1 MELNINEIYNNNLN
15 AHRITSMAYKNRG
28 SLVLH
33 TPQIQPKKKVTYND
47 ILTSLNMKVVDGKL
61 QIVRNTFVE
70 NIKSNLHDES
80 VSYQPIFQQQQ
91 QLQQQQLQQEQLQQE
106 ELQQEELQQEELQQ
120 EELQQSQIHQQPQ
133 QNQQQILEQYKQ
145 IQRINYIKLLQRQQH
160 INNIKSKKLKF

>member
-106 ELQQEELQQEELQQ
+106 ELQQEELQQ
-120 EELQQSQIHQQPQ
+120 SQIHQQPQ
-133 QNQQQILEQYKQ
+133 QNQQQTLEQYKQ

>member
-1 MELNINEIYNNNLN
+1 
-15 AHRITSMAYKNRG
+15 MAYKNRG

-33 TPQIQPKKKVTYND
+33 TPEVNPKKKVTYND

-70 NIKSNLHDES
+70 NIKSNLHDQS
-80 VSYQPIFQQQQ
+80 LSSGSYQPIFQEQPQEQIQQPQQQ
-91 QLQQQQLQQEQLQQE
+91 QLQSQSQQL
-106 ELQQEELQQEELQQ
+106 
-120 EELQQSQIHQQPQ
+120 HQN
-133 QNQQQILEQYKQ
+133 NQQMEHYKQ